1 MNVIFEHTTIV
12 FDDHIAE
19 VLIGLVNNILFAD
32 SEESLRR
39 IVADY
44 AEKSALDRY
53 FVYGY
58 GRNHFWLV
66 QKKVTDPEK
75 TFDYRILIVEF

>member
-19 VLIGLVNNILFAD
+19 VLIGFVNHILIAYNED
-32 SEESLRR
+32 ALRR
-39 IVADY
+39 LVADY

-58 GRNHFWLV
+58 GKHHFWLA
-66 QKKVTDPEK
+66 QKKVTAPEK
-75 TFDYRILIVEF
+75 TFGYRILIVEF